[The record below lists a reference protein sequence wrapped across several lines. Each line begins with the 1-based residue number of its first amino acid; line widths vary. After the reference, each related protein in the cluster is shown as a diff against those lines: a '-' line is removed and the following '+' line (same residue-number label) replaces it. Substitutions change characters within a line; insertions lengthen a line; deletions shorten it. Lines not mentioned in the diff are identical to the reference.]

1 MLGSSF
7 PTKDGSTP
15 MPKTKAMM
23 QDMGAMANNMFIHT
37 PICKENSVV
46 HEAKMFSFTF
56 ALTLLHTTVKLKY
69 FINSKQHSRPNDY
82 TVHRRHRRSLYY
94 SGCPSRSE
102 LLSGRY
108 FHNIKTTNG
117 GCMHVDE
124 LKVNNNTFAR
134 WACVCAYQIYW
145 VKQAKKQTNNQTN
158 ILRLSLSLSLSLLL
172 SCSLVD
178 CSITHSKAAA
188 HSGLLNNLPFT
199 TAMSTKPIIC
209 IHTYTR
215 AEPSSCIVYV
225 CHSDGEYCHDSS
237 QYPFHTVKLNGP
249 NQPLSTNQT
258 IRELSIVYFYHSD
271 GACLHK
277 HVHSKQTRKVFER
290 GSRVHCWNVRYV
302 MISWTISFNTYIYTS
317 VYICTHTFL
326 IIKMHS
332 NICCW
337 LCIVAHSHWTQ
348 RQIPE
353 QHANCSDWRGRQHN
367 NRGNNRPSRLWCV
380 DG

>member
-1 MLGSSF
+1 MITLSTVGIGGRCTIQAAQVVRSYY
-7 PTKDGSTP
+7 PDGTFITSRPPMEGACTWMNSKST
-15 MPKTKAMM
+15 T
-23 QDMGAMANNMFIHT
+23 
-37 PICKENSVV
+37 
-46 HEAKMFSFTF
+46 
-56 ALTLLHTTVKLKY
+56 TLLQGEPACVL
-69 FINSKQHSRPNDY
+69 IRSIEWSKQKN
-82 TVHRRHRRSLYY
+82 
-94 SGCPSRSE
+94 
-102 LLSGRY
+102 
-108 FHNIKTTNG
+108 
-117 GCMHVDE
+117 
-124 LKVNNNTFAR
+124 
-134 WACVCAYQIYW
+134 
-145 VKQAKKQTNNQTN
+145 KQTTKQ
-158 ILRLSLSLSLSLLL
+158 IFSVSLFLSLSLLL

-277 HVHSKQTRKVFER
+277 HVHFKQTRKVFER

-302 MISWTISFNTYIYTS
+302 MISWTISFNIYIYTE

-337 LCIVAHSHWTQ
+337 LCIVAHSHWIQ

-367 NRGNNRPSRLWCV
+367 NRGNSRPSRLWCV